1 MSLLFCCIQVSELYC
16 LACENSVCEDCVNG
30 EHAEH
35 PTDSLQNIVDQQL
48 AALQDR
54 VDSAKNRCS
63 HDARHVILST
73 VKYIGL
79 QIRQPTQSIHRY
91 LLSHFHLPIR

>member
-1 MSLLFCCIQVSELYC
+1 MYC
-16 LACENSVCEDCVNG
+16 LACENPVCEDCVNE

-35 PTDSLQNIVDQQL
+35 PTDSLENIVDQQL

-63 HDARHVILST
+63 HDAILSHHVILST
-73 VKYIGL
+73 VNRLTNTKAH
-79 QIRQPTQSIHRY
+79 T
-91 LLSHFHLPIR
+91 